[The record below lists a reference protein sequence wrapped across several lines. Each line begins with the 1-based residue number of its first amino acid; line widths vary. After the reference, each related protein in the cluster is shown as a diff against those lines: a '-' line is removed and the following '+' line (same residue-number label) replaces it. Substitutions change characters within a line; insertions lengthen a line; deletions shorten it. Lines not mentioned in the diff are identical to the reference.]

1 MRLSKKAF
9 VIVVLIAILLIGAVI
24 LALYMIRLNDY
35 RSQIQ
40 NMQFSNIDIASIPDG
55 TYTGESD
62 ANLVYVKVEV
72 VVLDGTIVS
81 IDLLRHEHGRG
92 DSAEQIIDDI
102 IEQQTIDVDAISGA
116 TSSSK
121 VIRKAIENALNGN
134 RE

>member
-1 MRLSKKAF
+1 MSKKGF
-9 VIVVLIAILLIGAVI
+9 VIVVLIAVLLIGAAI
-24 LALYMIRLNDY
+24 LTIYVKNLNDY

-81 IDLLRHEHGRG
+81 IDLLRHDHGRG
-92 DSAEQIIDDI
+92 DSAEQIIDDM
-102 IEQQTIDVDAISGA
+102 IEQQKLDVDAISGA